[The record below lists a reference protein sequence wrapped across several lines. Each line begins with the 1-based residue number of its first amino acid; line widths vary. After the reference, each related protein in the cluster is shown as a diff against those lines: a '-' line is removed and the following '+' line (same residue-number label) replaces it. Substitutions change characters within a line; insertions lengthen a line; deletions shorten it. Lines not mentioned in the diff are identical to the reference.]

1 MNFGY
6 ECIKCTEH
14 CNGGIIMASKKL
26 SRSRELAATVIFAA
40 LQILKEKGGEAPGRV
55 VLAEVGKRVS
65 LDDWAQAVYEKSGYV
80 RWQSILHFYSIDC
93 IKAGYLIKKKGVWYL
108 TPEGEKALQL
118 GDVGLLNAA
127 TAAYRKWS
135 NENQPTESKEEEVAE
150 EGQQGQEATIH
161 EIEQLAIEGLK
172 KQINQKNPYEFQELV
187 AALLRGMGY
196 YTPFVAPQ
204 GKDGGVDVIAYRD
217 PLGTVSPRIKVQI
230 KHRETSASVQEVR
243 QLMGLLQKD
252 GDVGMF
258 VSSGGFTPDAKTTAR
273 SSHVHVELIDQDR
286 FISLWQ
292 EFYVKL
298 TDEDKSLLP
307 LMVIYFYAP
316 SI

>member
-1 MNFGY
+1 
-6 ECIKCTEH
+6 
-14 CNGGIIMASKKL
+14 MASYKL
-26 SRSRELAATVIFAA
+26 SRSRELAAKVVFAA
-40 LQILKEKGGEAPGRV
+40 LQILKEKGGEAPGRE
-55 VLAEVGKRVS
+55 VLAEVGKRVP
-65 LDDWAQAVYEKSGYV
+65 LDDWARATYEKSGYV
-80 RWQSILHFYSIDC
+80 RWQSILHFFSIDC
-93 IKAGYLIKKKGVWYL
+93 MKAGYLVKKKGVWYL
-108 TPEGEKALQL
+108 TPEGENALQL
-118 GDVGLLNAA
+118 GEVGLLNAA
-127 TAAYRKWS
+127 TAAYRKWR
-135 NENQPTESKEEEVAE
+135 NENQSIDSKEEEETE

-161 EIEQLAIEGLK
+161 EIEQLSIEGLK

-230 KHRETSASVQEVR
+230 KHRGNSASVQEVR

-258 VSSGGFTPDAKTTAR
+258 VSSGGFTPDAKITAR
-273 SSHVHVELIDQDR
+273 GSHVHVELVDLDR

-292 EFYVKL
+292 EFYMKL

-307 LMVIYFYAP
+307 LMPIFFYAP
-316 SI
+316 PG